1 MKIGNTKPKEKQTAK
16 EKHNLV
22 YLTFSK
28 NLATKLGGYFHD
40 LTEKHFLL
48 DQKCMKTL
56 TEIIEII

>member
-1 MKIGNTKPKEKQTAK
+1 MQNPKRNKQQK
-16 EKHNLV
+16 RNIIWFN
-22 YLTFSK
+22 LTFNK

-40 LTEKHFLL
+40 LTDKHFLL